1 MRFPDDPQA
10 TPQNRH
16 GFFGTDWEKLKTEYI
31 HANISARELAEKYG
45 INANTLLSRAR
56 RGKWD
61 AERKAVRAEYERKCT
76 QKAMEASTDAEA
88 DRYTTAEGCMQTHAF
103 LELVITNSKTHAEG
117 PFLPLQGVCFS
128 CPKSQTKG
136 L

>member
-1 MRFPDDPQA
+1 MRLPDDPQA

-88 DRYTTAEGCMQTHAF
+88 DRYHGGGRHANARIF
-103 LELVITNSKTHAEG
+103 
-117 PFLPLQGVCFS
+117 GVS
-128 CPKSQTKG
+128 YN
-136 L
+136 